1 MSSFP
6 KKNSAAMISAPVA
19 QGADFKRF
27 CMSSGRY
34 DPDRKH
40 YFQERRVL
48 TLCLPDPVR
57 RVSSKAHTD
66 PITPQTPPSSP
77 AAASG

>member
-6 KKNSAAMISAPVA
+6 KKNSAAMIFAPVA

-34 DPDRKH
+34 DPNRKY
-40 YFQERRVL
+40 YF
-48 TLCLPDPVR
+48 
-57 RVSSKAHTD
+57 
-66 PITPQTPPSSP
+66 
-77 AAASG
+77 